1 MYYVVLNRIVYGKKS
16 RFEILLPGVS
26 KRQQTPMGVAPTQE
40 DENLPFSRCAVG
52 WRGDRAK
59 AENTTGGLNPDQQIG
74 PADDMDPGMVLRA
87 REAKCKQLASGCSI
101 SQKGQ
106 RDDSD
111 PGNERAMR
119 CHRYR

>member
-1 MYYVVLNRIVYGKKS
+1 
-16 RFEILLPGVS
+16 
-26 KRQQTPMGVAPTQE
+26 MGVAPTQE

-74 PADDMDPGMVLRA
+74 PAGDMDPGMVLRA
-87 REAKCKQLASGCSI
+87 REAKCKPLASGCSI

-119 CHRYR
+119 CHRCR